1 MADPATIRRIEELR
15 REINDHNYRYHV
27 LDSPVVSDAQYDAL
41 MVELKELEERYP
53 DLVTSDSPTQRV
65 GAPPA
70 EGFATVE
77 HPVPLLSLANAFD
90 GPQLA
95 AWHKRVQNL
104 LEGASFDLVCELKI
118 DGLAIALTY
127 EEGRLVRGAT
137 RGDGLQGE
145 DVTLNLRTIRSIPLA
160 LLGDRHPRRFE
171 VRGEIYLPRAAF
183 ERLNEERVAQGE
195 PPYANPRNTA
205 AGSLRQLDPS
215 ATASRPLDLF
225 VYGIGYAE
233 DGDLPDNHWDT
244 LQRLKEMGFKVNP
257 EIARCRTL
265 EEAEEYYNRWVES
278 KETLQYGVDGVVVK
292 VNLFS
297 YQRHLGDVGREPR
310 WAIAYKFPAVQQ
322 VTRLKRI
329 GVNVGRTGSLNPY
342 AELEPV
348 NIGGATVKMATLH
361 NEDDIRRKD
370 IREGDWVVVERAG
383 EVIPQVVAPVV
394 ARRTGEE
401 REFVM
406 PTTCPVCGGK
416 VVRPEGEAASYCTNT
431 ACPAQFARL
440 LMHFVGRGAM
450 DIEGMGAKLALVLI
464 DAGLVHDV
472 GDVYSITKE
481 RLLALE
487 RMADKS
493 ADNVLES
500 IERSKSRPLANIL
513 AALGIRHVGY
523 DTAELLVRRFG
534 SMDRLIQATEE
545 ELAAIP
551 GVGPKIAQSIAAH
564 FQQTENRAVID
575 KLRTA
580 DVRLESEAMPVVE
593 AGALPLAG
601 KRLVITGRLAS
612 MSRSQA
618 EGRVK
623 DLGGSVSGSVSR
635 KTDYLVAG
643 EEPGS
648 KLEQAA
654 ELGTRTLNEEEF
666 LRLLEGGLD
675 TTT

>member
-1 MADPATIRRIEELR
+1 MADPATTRRVNELR
-15 REINDHNYRYHV
+15 REINNHNYRYHV
-27 LDSPVVSDAQYDAL
+27 LDSPVISDAQYDAL
-41 MVELKELEERYP
+41 MTELQEMEERYP

-90 GPQLA
+90 GTQLA

-127 EEGRLVRGAT
+127 EDGRLVRGAT

-171 VRGEIYLPRAAF
+171 VRGEVYLPRAAF
-183 ERLNEERVAQGE
+183 DRLNEERVARGE

-205 AGSLRQLDPS
+205 AGSLRQMDPS
-215 ATASRPLDLF
+215 ATATRPLDLF

-265 EEAEEYYNRWVES
+265 EEVEEYYNRWVES

-348 NIGGATVKMATLH
+348 NIGGATVRMATLH

-401 REFVM
+401 REFTM
-406 PTTCPVCGGK
+406 PSVCPVCGGK
-416 VVRPEGEAASYCTNT
+416 VVR
-431 ACPAQFARL
+431 
-440 LMHFVGRGAM
+440 
-450 DIEGMGAKLALVLI
+450 
-464 DAGLVHDV
+464 
-472 GDVYSITKE
+472 
-481 RLLALE
+481 
-487 RMADKS
+487 
-493 ADNVLES
+493 
-500 IERSKSRPLANIL
+500 
-513 AALGIRHVGY
+513 
-523 DTAELLVRRFG
+523 
-534 SMDRLIQATEE
+534 
-545 ELAAIP
+545 
-551 GVGPKIAQSIAAH
+551 
-564 FQQTENRAVID
+564 
-575 KLRTA
+575 
-580 DVRLESEAMPVVE
+580 
-593 AGALPLAG
+593 
-601 KRLVITGRLAS
+601 
-612 MSRSQA
+612 
-618 EGRVK
+618 
-623 DLGGSVSGSVSR
+623 
-635 KTDYLVAG
+635 
-643 EEPGS
+643 
-648 KLEQAA
+648 
-654 ELGTRTLNEEEF
+654 
-666 LRLLEGGLD
+666 
-675 TTT
+675 

>member
-1 MADPATIRRIEELR
+1 MADPATARRIEELR
-15 REINDHNYRYHV
+15 KEINDHNYRYHV

-95 AWHKRVQNL
+95 AWHKRVRNL

-127 EEGRLVRGAT
+127 EDGRLVRGAT

-171 VRGEIYLPRAAF
+171 VRGEVYLPRAAF

-265 EEAEEYYNRWVES
+265 EEVEEYYNRWMES

-297 YQRHLGDVGREPR
+297 YQRHLGDVGHEPR

-348 NIGGATVKMATLH
+348 NIGGATVRMATLH
-361 NEDDIRRKD
+361 NEDDIHRKD

-401 REFVM
+401 REFAM

-431 ACPAQFARL
+431 ACPAQFAKL

-481 RLLALE
+481 QLLALE

-500 IERSKSRPLANIL
+500 IERSKGRPLANIL

-523 DTAELLVRRFG
+523 ETADLLVRRFG
-534 SMDRLIQATEE
+534 SVARLIQATEE

-551 GVGPKIAQSIAAH
+551 GIGPKIAQSIAAH
-564 FQQTENRAVID
+564 FRQTENRAVID

-580 DVRLESEAMPVVE
+580 GVRLESEAMPVVE
-593 AGALPLAG
+593 PGALLLAG

-618 EGRVK
+618 EGRIK
-623 DLGGSVSGSVSR
+623 ELGGSVSGSVSR

-666 LRLLEGGLD
+666 LRLLAGELD
-675 TTT
+675 TTA

>member
-1 MADPATIRRIEELR
+1 MADPATTRRVNELR

-41 MVELKELEERYP
+41 MTELQELEERYP

-70 EGFATVE
+70 AGFATVE
-77 HPVPLLSLANAFD
+77 HPVPLLSLGNAFD

-104 LEGASFDLVCELKI
+104 LEGTSFDLVCELKI

-127 EEGRLVRGAT
+127 EDGRLVRGAT

-160 LLGDRHPRRFE
+160 LLGDRHPRRLE

-183 ERLNEERVAQGE
+183 DRLNEERVAQGE

-205 AGSLRQLDPS
+205 AGSLRQIDPS

-244 LQRLKEMGFKVNP
+244 LQRLREMGFKVNP

-265 EEAEEYYNRWVES
+265 EEVEEYYNRWVEK

-322 VTRLKRI
+322 VTRLNRI
-329 GVNVGRTGSLNPY
+329 GINVGRTGSLNPY

-348 NIGGATVKMATLH
+348 NIGGATVRMATLH

-383 EVIPQVVAPVV
+383 EVIPRVVAPVV
-394 ARRTGEE
+394 ARRTGDE
-401 REFVM
+401 REFTM
-406 PTTCPVCGGK
+406 PSTCPVCGGK

-450 DIEGMGAKLALVLI
+450 DIEGLGAKLALSLI
-464 DAGLVHDV
+464 DAGAVHDV
-472 GDVYSITKE
+472 GEVYSITKE
-481 RLLALE
+481 KLLALE
-487 RMADKS
+487 RMVDKS

-523 DTAELLVRRFG
+523 ETAELLVRRFG

-564 FQQTENRAVID
+564 LQQTENRAVID
-575 KLRTA
+575 KLRA
-580 DVRLESEAMPVVE
+580 AGVRLESEAMPVAE
-593 AGALPLAG
+593 PGALPLAG

-623 DLGGSVSGSVSR
+623 ELGGSVSGSVSR

-654 ELGTRTLNEEEF
+654 ELGTRTLSEEEF
-666 LRLLEGGLD
+666 LRLLEGTLD

>member
-1 MADPATIRRIEELR
+1 MADPATTRQIEELR

-41 MVELKELEERYP
+41 MTELQELEERYP
-53 DLVTSDSPTQRV
+53 DLVTPDSPTQRV

-77 HPVPLLSLANAFD
+77 HPVALLSLANAFD

-95 AWHKRVQNL
+95 AWHKRVQGL
-104 LEGASFDLVCELKI
+104 LDGASFDLVCELKI

-127 EEGRLVRGAT
+127 EGGRLVRGAT

-160 LLGDRHPRRFE
+160 LLGNRHPRRFE
-171 VRGEIYLPRAAF
+171 VRGEVYLPRAAF
-183 ERLNEERVAQGE
+183 DRLNEERVAQGE

-257 EIARCRTL
+257 EIARCQTL
-265 EEAEEYYNRWVES
+265 EEVEEYYNRWVER

-292 VNLFS
+292 VNLFN
-297 YQRHLGDVGREPR
+297 YQRHLGNVGREPR

-322 VTRLKRI
+322 ITRLNRI

-348 NIGGATVKMATLH
+348 NIGGATVRMATLH

-383 EVIPQVVAPVV
+383 EVIPRVVAPVV

-401 REFVM
+401 REFIM
-406 PTTCPVCGGK
+406 PSTCPVCGGR

-440 LMHFVGRGAM
+440 LTHFVGRGAM
-450 DIEGMGAKLALVLI
+450 DIEGMGAMLALSLI

-472 GDVYSITKE
+472 GDVYSITRE
-481 RLLALE
+481 QLLALE

-500 IERSKSRPLANIL
+500 IEKSKRRPLSNIL
-513 AALGIRHVGY
+513 AALGIRHVGHE
-523 DTAELLVRRFG
+523 TADLLVRRFG

-564 FQQTENRAVID
+564 LQQAENRAIID

-580 DVRLESEAMPVVE
+580 GVRLESEVTPVAE
-593 AGALPLAG
+593 PGALPLAG
-601 KRLVITGRLAS
+601 KRLVITGRLDS

-623 DLGGSVSGSVSR
+623 ELGGSVSGSVSR

-654 ELGTRTLNEEEF
+654 ELETRTLNEEEF
-666 LRLLEGGLD
+666 LLLLDGGLD
-675 TTT
+675 DTT

>member
-1 MADPATIRRIEELR
+1 MADPATTRQIEELR

-41 MVELKELEERYP
+41 MTELQELEERYP
-53 DLVTSDSPTQRV
+53 DLVTPDSPTQRV

-77 HPVPLLSLANAFD
+77 HPVALLSLANAFD

-95 AWHKRVQNL
+95 AWHKRVQGL
-104 LEGASFDLVCELKI
+104 LDGASFDLVCELKI

-127 EEGRLVRGAT
+127 EGGRLVRGAT

-160 LLGDRHPRRFE
+160 LLGNRHPRRFE
-171 VRGEIYLPRAAF
+171 VRGEVYLPRAAF
-183 ERLNEERVAQGE
+183 DRLNEERVAQGE

-257 EIARCRTL
+257 EIARCQTL
-265 EEAEEYYNRWVES
+265 EEVEEYYNRWVER

-292 VNLFS
+292 VNLFN
-297 YQRHLGDVGREPR
+297 YQRHLGNVGREPR

-322 VTRLKRI
+322 ITRLNRI

-348 NIGGATVKMATLH
+348 NIGGATVRMATLH

-383 EVIPQVVAPVV
+383 EVIPRVVAPVV

-401 REFVM
+401 REFIM
-406 PTTCPVCGGK
+406 PSTCPVCGGR

-440 LMHFVGRGAM
+440 LTHFVGRGAM
-450 DIEGMGAKLALVLI
+450 DIEGMGAMLALSLI

-472 GDVYSITKE
+472 GDVYSITRE
-481 RLLALE
+481 QLLALE

-500 IERSKSRPLANIL
+500 IEKSKRRPLSNIL
-513 AALGIRHVGY
+513 AALGIRHVGHE
-523 DTAELLVRRFG
+523 TAELLVRRFG

-564 FQQTENRAVID
+564 LQQAENRAIID

-580 DVRLESEAMPVVE
+580 GVRLESEVTPVAE
-593 AGALPLAG
+593 PGALPLAG
-601 KRLVITGRLAS
+601 KRLVITGRLDS

-623 DLGGSVSGSVSR
+623 ELGGSVSGSVSR

-654 ELGTRTLNEEEF
+654 ELETRTLNEEEF
-666 LRLLEGGLD
+666 LLLLDGGLD
-675 TTT
+675 DTT

>member
-1 MADPATIRRIEELR
+1 MADPATTRRIEELR

-244 LQRLKEMGFKVNP
+244 LQRLKEMGFKVNQ

-265 EEAEEYYNRWVES
+265 EEVEEYYNRWVES

-361 NEDDIRRKD
+361 NEADIRRKD

-523 DTAELLVRRFG
+523 DTAGLLVRRFG

-601 KRLVITGRLAS
+601 KRLIITGRLAS

-654 ELGTRTLNEEEF
+654 ELGTRTLNEEGF

>member
-1 MADPATIRRIEELR
+1 MADPATTRRIEELR

-53 DLVTSDSPTQRV
+53 DLVTSGSPTQRV

-265 EEAEEYYNRWVES
+265 EEVEEYYNRWVES

-394 ARRTGEE
+394 DRRTGEE

>member
-1 MADPATIRRIEELR
+1 MADPAITRRIEKLR

-183 ERLNEERVAQGE
+183 EWLNEERVAQGE
-195 PPYANPRNTA
+195 PLYANPRNTA

-593 AGALPLAG
+593 AGALPLVG

>member
-1 MADPATIRRIEELR
+1 
-15 REINDHNYRYHV
+15 
-27 LDSPVVSDAQYDAL
+27 VSDAQYDAL
-41 MVELKELEERYP
+41 MTELQELEERYP

-70 EGFATVE
+70 EGFAPVE

-90 GPQLA
+90 GTQLA
-95 AWHKRVQNL
+95 AWHKRVRNL

-127 EEGRLVRGAT
+127 EDGRLVRGAT

-160 LLGDRHPRRFE
+160 LLGDRYPRRFE
-171 VRGEIYLPRAAF
+171 VRGEVYLPRAAF
-183 ERLNEERVAQGE
+183 DRLNEERVARGE

-205 AGSLRQLDPS
+205 AGSLRQMDPS
-215 ATASRPLDLF
+215 ATATRPLDLF

-233 DGDLPDNHWDT
+233 DGDLPDNHWNT

-265 EEAEEYYNRWVES
+265 EEVEEYYNRWVES

-322 VTRLKRI
+322 VTRLNRI

-348 NIGGATVKMATLH
+348 NIGGATVRMATLH

-383 EVIPQVVAPVV
+383 EVIPRVVAPVV

-401 REFVM
+401 REFTM
-406 PTTCPVCGGK
+406 PTICPVCGGK
-416 VVRPEGEAASYCTNT
+416 VVRSEGEAASYCTNT

-450 DIEGMGAKLALVLI
+450 DIEGMGAKLALSLI

-472 GDVYSITKE
+472 GDVYSITRE
-481 RLLALE
+481 QLLALE
-487 RMADKS
+487 RMADRS

-500 IERSKSRPLANIL
+500 IERSKRRPLANIL

-523 DTAELLVRRFG
+523 ETAELLVRRFG
-534 SMDRLIQATEE
+534 SVDRLIQATEE

-551 GVGPKIAQSIAAH
+551 GVGPKIARSIAAH
-564 FQQTENRAVID
+564 LQQTENRAVID
-575 KLRTA
+575 KLRA
-580 DVRLESEAMPVVE
+580 AGVRLESEAMPLGE
-593 AGALPLAG
+593 PGAQPLAG

-623 DLGGSVSGSVSR
+623 ELGGSVSGSVSR

-654 ELGTRTLNEEEF
+654 ELGTRTLSEEEF
-666 LRLLEGGLD
+666 LRLLEGELD

>member
-1 MADPATIRRIEELR
+1 MADPATTRRIEELR

-265 EEAEEYYNRWVES
+265 EEVEEYYNRWVES

>member
-1 MADPATIRRIEELR
+1 MADPATTRRIEELR
-15 REINDHNYRYHV
+15 REVNDHNYRYHV

-265 EEAEEYYNRWVES
+265 EEVEEYYNRWVES

>member
-1 MADPATIRRIEELR
+1 MADPATTRRIEELR

-265 EEAEEYYNRWVES
+265 EEVEEYYNRWVES

-394 ARRTGEE
+394 DRRTGEE

>member
-1 MADPATIRRIEELR
+1 MADPAITRRIEELR
-15 REINDHNYRYHV
+15 REINDHNYRYHI

-53 DLVTSDSPTQRV
+53 DLVTPDSPTQRV

-104 LEGASFDLVCELKI
+104 LEGTSFDLVCELKI

-127 EEGRLVRGAT
+127 EDGRLVRGAT

-145 DVTLNLRTIRSIPLA
+145 DVTLNLRTIRSVPLA

-171 VRGEIYLPRAAF
+171 VRGEVYLPRAAF
-183 ERLNEERVAQGE
+183 DRLNEERVAQGE

-265 EEAEEYYNRWVES
+265 EEVEEYYNRWVES

-348 NIGGATVKMATLH
+348 NIGGATVRMATLH

-401 REFVM
+401 REFAM
-406 PTTCPVCGGK
+406 PATCPVCGGK

-481 RLLALE
+481 QLLALE
-487 RMADKS
+487 RMGDKS

-500 IERSKSRPLANIL
+500 IERSKGRPLANIL

-523 DTAELLVRRFG
+523 ETAELLVRRFG
-534 SMDRLIQATEE
+534 SVARLIQATEE

-580 DVRLESEAMPVVE
+580 SVRLESEAMPVVE
-593 AGALPLAG
+593 SGALPLAG

-623 DLGGSVSGSVSR
+623 ELGGSVSGSVSR

-654 ELGTRTLNEEEF
+654 ELGTRTLSEEEF
-666 LRLLEGGLD
+666 LQLLEGRLD

>member
-1 MADPATIRRIEELR
+1 MADPATTRQIEELR

-41 MVELKELEERYP
+41 MTELQELEERYP
-53 DLVTSDSPTQRV
+53 DLVTPDSPTQRV

-77 HPVPLLSLANAFD
+77 HPVALLSLANAFD

-95 AWHKRVQNL
+95 AWHKRVQGL
-104 LEGASFDLVCELKI
+104 LDGASFDLVCELKI

-127 EEGRLVRGAT
+127 EGGRLVRGAT

-160 LLGDRHPRRFE
+160 LLGNRHPRRFE
-171 VRGEIYLPRAAF
+171 VRGEVYLPRAAF
-183 ERLNEERVAQGE
+183 DRLNEERVAQGE

-257 EIARCRTL
+257 EIARCQTL
-265 EEAEEYYNRWVES
+265 EEVEEYYNRWVER

-292 VNLFS
+292 VNLFN
-297 YQRHLGDVGREPR
+297 YQRHLGNVGREPR

-322 VTRLKRI
+322 ITRLNRI

-348 NIGGATVKMATLH
+348 NIGGATVRMATLH

-383 EVIPQVVAPVV
+383 EVIPRVVAPVV

-401 REFVM
+401 REFIM
-406 PTTCPVCGGK
+406 PSTCPVCGGR

-440 LMHFVGRGAM
+440 LTHFVGRGAM
-450 DIEGMGAKLALVLI
+450 DIEGMGAMLALSLI

-472 GDVYSITKE
+472 GDVYSITRE
-481 RLLALE
+481 QLLALE

-500 IERSKSRPLANIL
+500 IEKSKRRPLSNIL
-513 AALGIRHVGY
+513 AALGIRHVGHE
-523 DTAELLVRRFG
+523 TAELLVRRFG

-564 FQQTENRAVID
+564 LQQAENRAIID

-580 DVRLESEAMPVVE
+580 GVRLESEVTPVAE
-593 AGALPLAG
+593 PGALPLAG
-601 KRLVITGRLAS
+601 KRLVITGRLDS

-623 DLGGSVSGSVSR
+623 ELGGSVSGSVSR

-643 EEPGS
+643 KEPGS

-654 ELGTRTLNEEEF
+654 ELETRTLNEEEF
-666 LRLLEGGLD
+666 LLLLDGGLD
-675 TTT
+675 DTT

>member
-1 MADPATIRRIEELR
+1 MADPATTRRIEELR

-27 LDSPVVSDAQYDAL
+27 LDSPVASDAQYDAL

-90 GPQLA
+90 GPHLA

-265 EEAEEYYNRWVES
+265 EEVEEYYNRWVES
-278 KETLQYGVDGVVVK
+278 KETLLYGVDGVVVK

-394 ARRTGEE
+394 DRRTGEE

>member
-1 MADPATIRRIEELR
+1 MADPATTRRVNELR

-41 MVELKELEERYP
+41 MTELQELEERYP

-70 EGFATVE
+70 EGFAAVE
-77 HPVPLLSLANAFD
+77 HPVPLLSLGNAFD
-90 GPQLA
+90 GTQLA
-95 AWHKRVQNL
+95 AWHKRAQNL
-104 LEGASFDLVCELKI
+104 LDGASFDLVCELKI

-127 EEGRLVRGAT
+127 EDGRLVRGAT

-160 LLGDRHPRRFE
+160 LLGDRHPRRLE

-183 ERLNEERVAQGE
+183 DRLNEERVAQGE

-205 AGSLRQLDPS
+205 AGSLRQMDPS

-233 DGDLPDNHWDT
+233 DGDLPDNHWDR

-257 EIARCRTL
+257 EIARCKTL
-265 EEAEEYYNRWVES
+265 EEVEEYYNRWVEK

-322 VTRLKRI
+322 VTRLNRI
-329 GVNVGRTGSLNPY
+329 GVSVGRTGSLNPY

-348 NIGGATVKMATLH
+348 NIGGATVRMATLH

-383 EVIPQVVAPVV
+383 EVIPRVVAPVV

-401 REFVM
+401 REFTM
-406 PTTCPVCGGK
+406 PSTCPVCGGK

-464 DAGLVHDV
+464 DAELVHDV

-481 RLLALE
+481 QLLALE

-500 IERSKSRPLANIL
+500 IEKSKRRPLANIL

-523 DTAELLVRRFG
+523 ETADLLVRRFG

-551 GVGPKIAQSIAAH
+551 GVGSKIAQSIAAH
-564 FQQTENRAVID
+564 FQQDENRAVID
-575 KLRTA
+575 KLRA
-580 DVRLESEAMPVVE
+580 AGVRLESEIMPVAE
-593 AGALPLAG
+593 PGALLLAG

-623 DLGGSVSGSVSR
+623 ELGGSVSGSVSR

-654 ELGTRTLNEEEF
+654 ELGTRTLSEEEF
-666 LRLLEGGLD
+666 LRLLEGTLD

>member
-1 MADPATIRRIEELR
+1 MADPATTRQIEELR

-41 MVELKELEERYP
+41 MTDLQELEERYP

-65 GAPPA
+65 GAPPT
-70 EGFATVE
+70 EGFVTVE

-90 GPQLA
+90 GLQLA

-104 LEGASFDLVCELKI
+104 LDGASFDLVCELKI

-127 EEGRLVRGAT
+127 EDGRLVRGAT

-183 ERLNEERVAQGE
+183 DRLNEERVAKGE

-265 EEAEEYYNRWVES
+265 EEVEEYYNRWVES

-322 VTRLKRI
+322 VTQLNRI

-348 NIGGATVKMATLH
+348 NIGGATVRMATLH

-383 EVIPQVVAPVV
+383 EVIPRVIAPVV

-401 REFVM
+401 REFTM
-406 PTTCPVCGGK
+406 PSTCPVCGGK

-440 LMHFVGRGAM
+440 LMHFIGRGAM

-472 GDVYSITKE
+472 GDVYSITRE

-500 IERSKSRPLANIL
+500 IERSKGRPLANIL

-523 DTAELLVRRFG
+523 ETADLLVRRFG
-534 SMDRLIQATEE
+534 SVDRLILATEE

-551 GVGPKIAQSIAAH
+551 GVGPKIAQSITAH

-580 DVRLESEAMPVVE
+580 GVRLESEAMPVAE
-593 AGALPLAG
+593 TGAQPLAG

-623 DLGGSVSGSVSR
+623 ELGGSVSGSVSR

-654 ELGTRTLNEEEF
+654 EHRIRTLNEDEF
-666 LRLLEGGLD
+666 LQLLDGELD
-675 TTT
+675 VTT